1 MRPTPFGLWPS
12 PISAGDLAAATR
24 FRDVAWDADGRTL
37 VWLEN
42 RGLQGVLVCQPPGE
56 APRDLNTTLS
66 VRAQVGYGGGDFA
79 VARGHVY
86 FAEYCGRLYR
96 QALAGG
102 PARPITP
109 QFGCAAAP
117 APSRARTRPR
127 TRRSAA

>member
-1 MRPTPFGLWPS
+1 MDPAPFGLWPS

-42 RGLQGVLVCQPPGE
+42 RGPQGVLVCQPPGE

-109 QFGCAAAP
+109 QFGCAAALHLI
-117 APSRARTRPR
+117 R
-127 TRRSAA
+127 